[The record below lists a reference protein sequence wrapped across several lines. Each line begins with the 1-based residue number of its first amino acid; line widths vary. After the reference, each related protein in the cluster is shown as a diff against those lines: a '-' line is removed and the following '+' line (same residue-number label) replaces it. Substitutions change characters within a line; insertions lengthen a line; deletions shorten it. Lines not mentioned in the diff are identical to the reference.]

1 MTAGGPVPGL
11 FLPASVFLRVEVLS
25 LGHVTSRQNI
35 SAARGG
41 ERGRHR
47 VAVLD
52 FSRHPTTPPRG
63 GNAQT
68 PGHTPSCERTRA
80 LTLLRVLQ
88 GPDLGLGRG
97 EEQRGHNG
105 SSC

>member
-25 LGHVTSRQNI
+25 PGHVTPRQNI
-35 SAARGG
+35 SAARG

-63 GNAQT
+63 GNAPT
-68 PGHTPSCERTRA
+68 PEHTPSRERTRA

-97 EEQRGHNG
+97 EEQPGHNG